1 MDSVRGS
8 IGLGI
13 GIGLGLVVSEL
24 FFLRTTFPPS
34 QKEMENHLQL
44 LERKLTSKINCN
56 LFIVIS
62 LRVSQLMKCFVNL
75 PVFYYGKINLKE
87 KKIDIHCD
95 KNSSSYCIFKILAK
109 QSELSAKMNK
119 S

>member
-1 MDSVRGS
+1 M
-8 IGLGI
+8 
-13 GIGLGLVVSEL
+13 VSEL
-24 FFLRTTFPPS
+24 FFFEKHLPHS
-34 QKEMENHLQL
+34 QKETENHLV
-44 LERKLTSKINCN
+44 RKKLTSKINCN

-75 PVFYYGKINLKE
+75 PVFYYGKIKLKE